1 VQYSELTHYH
11 LNQGSEFPDI
21 KKLTIKV
28 LGQMRGS
35 LCGQMRIP
43 APARRQNRR
52 ETARK
57 RPMRACG
64 LSYLRACVK
73 KFVKKF
79 RTDFSP
85 IFDELAV
92 MQVG

>member
-21 KKLTIKV
+21 KKLTMQV
-28 LGQMRGS
+28 LSQMRGS
-35 LCGQMRIP
+35 LYGQMR
-43 APARRQNRR
+43 ACCVLTEQKR
-52 ETARK
+52 TTRK

-64 LSYLRACVK
+64 VSYPRVCVK
-73 KFVKKF
+73 EFGKKF
-79 RTDFSP
+79 RIDFSP